1 MGLPKIF
8 SWFIGF
14 CFTKYIFHN
23 GPARTYVLALWVIL
37 CIQACRGL
45 VNQFVGLMWISEY
58 WVSVRQTYEMFQC
71 TGLKFNLQIVWFA
84 TKLYTW
90 VAKVATMKGDRAVEN
105 LSSRGRFSHKTICLF
120 VLIRFACLHFA
131 CQFQP
136 MLWEVYVSSDY
147 GLKKKKM
154 WRKSRWQCFQ
164 CFQSAYWGSMSGWRG
179 ICHPSWWQWWW

>member
-1 MGLPKIF
+1 MHPTFGHLGGGQSLFGQCPNVGCI
-8 SWFIGF
+8 IQ
-14 CFTKYIFHN
+14 N
-23 GPARTYVLALWVIL
+23 GASQNLRFLLYQTHISQRPDPDIYVLALWVIL

-147 GLKKKKM
+147 GLKK
-154 WRKSRWQCFQ
+154 RK
-164 CFQSAYWGSMSGWRG
+164 
-179 ICHPSWWQWWW
+179 PV